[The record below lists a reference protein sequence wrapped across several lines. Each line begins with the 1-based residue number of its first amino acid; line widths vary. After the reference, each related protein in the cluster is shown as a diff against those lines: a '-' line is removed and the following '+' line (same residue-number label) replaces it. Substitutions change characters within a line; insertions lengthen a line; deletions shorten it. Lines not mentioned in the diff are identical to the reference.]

1 MLGHAALVLVMSL
14 VAAEADETGQDEDLR
29 TKIKSL
35 QVQRVQ
41 TLERGIELAIAQY
54 VEGMTDLNVFLA
66 LQLELLDAKLATA
79 GTLDDEIQV
88 LKSHLEVVKQT
99 LNMVTARYEQGKV
112 SKLDVIRAKSAAL
125 RIEVQLL
132 TRQLTPMQGSD

>member
-99 LNMVTARYEQGKV
+99 LNMVTARYEQGRV
-112 SKLDVIRAKSAAL
+112 SELDVIRAKSAAL

>member
-1 MLGHAALVLVMSL
+1 MSL

-99 LNMVTARYEQGKV
+99 LNMVTARYEQGRV
-112 SKLDVIRAKSAAL
+112 SELDVIRAKSAAL

-132 TRQLTPMQGSD
+132 TRQLTQMKGSD

>member
-1 MLGHAALVLVMSL
+1 MSL